1 MIRNKEQIINTL
13 RIAKNLNSPENDTNA
28 RYSFD
33 ITTIDSILLYCH
45 SDEIIQNL
53 NVAKQRLIKRQEKS
67 SNKDN
72 CVMRIRLKNQ
82 LIDKILLELGDNYGS
97 GSI

>member
-28 RYSFD
+28 RYGFD
-33 ITTIDSILLYCH
+33 LELIDNILLYCN
-45 SDEIIQNL
+45 SDEIIQSL

-82 LIDKILLELGDNYGS
+82 LIDKILLELGDHHGNS
-97 GSI
+97 

>member
-1 MIRNKEQIINTL
+1 MVRNREQIINTL
-13 RIAKNLNSPENDTNA
+13 QIAKNFNSPENDTNA
-28 RYSFD
+28 RYGFD
-33 ITTIDSILLYCH
+33 ITIIDNILLYCH
-45 SDEIIQNL
+45 SDEIIQSL

-72 CVMRIRLKNQ
+72 CVMKICLKNQ

>member
-1 MIRNKEQIINTL
+1 MIRSKEQIINTL

-28 RYSFD
+28 RYGFD
-33 ITTIDSILLYCH
+33 ITTIDNILLYCY
-45 SDEIIQNL
+45 SDEIIQSL
-53 NVAKQRLIKRQEKS
+53 NAAKQRLIKKIKS

-97 GSI
+97 ESI

>member
-1 MIRNKEQIINTL
+1 MVRNREQIINTL

-28 RYSFD
+28 RYGFD
-33 ITTIDSILLYCH
+33 ITTIDNILLYCY

-53 NVAKQRLIKRQEKS
+53 NIAKQHLIKRQEKS

-72 CVMRIRLKNQ
+72 CVVRIRLKNQ
-82 LIDKILLELGDNYGS
+82 LIDKILLELGDHHGNS
-97 GSI
+97 

>member
-1 MIRNKEQIINTL
+1 MIRNREQIINTL
-13 RIAKNLNSPENDTNA
+13 RIAKNLNSPKNDTNT
-28 RYSFD
+28 RYGFD
-33 ITTIDSILLYCH
+33 IKTIDNILLYCH
-45 SDEIIQNL
+45 SDEIVQSL
-53 NVAKQRLIKRQEKS
+53 NVAKQRLIKREEKS

-97 GSI
+97 ESI

>member
-28 RYSFD
+28 RYGFD
-33 ITTIDSILLYCH
+33 LELIDNILLYCN
-45 SDEIIQNL
+45 SDEIIQGL
-53 NVAKQRLIKRQEKS
+53 NVAKQCLIKRQEKS
-67 SNKDN
+67 SNKDV

-82 LIDKILLELGDNYGS
+82 LIDKILLELGDHYGS
-97 GSI
+97 I

>member
-1 MIRNKEQIINTL
+1 MVRNREQIINTL

-28 RYSFD
+28 RYGFD

-53 NVAKQRLIKRQEKS
+53 NVAK
-67 SNKDN
+67 
-72 CVMRIRLKNQ
+72 
-82 LIDKILLELGDNYGS
+82 
-97 GSI
+97 